1 MGDGLS
7 ATGPGSPA
15 GAANG
20 EPRTVVPDHEPVTR
34 LRLGDAADKAGAQAP
49 GPEPVTKPRQGD
61 GANTAGAETP
71 GPEPVTRP
79 RLGSTA
85 DTAGTETPGQVVRRQ
100 LGDAAHEAATGV
112 PGHEPVTRRRLGST
126 ADTAGAETPGQ
137 VTRPRLG
144 DAADKAGAQAPGP
157 EPVTRPRLGD
167 AADKAGAQAPG
178 PEPVTKPRLGDA
190 AGLPSHPPTEVESQ
204 PAAEPAEPQVA
215 AAPGDLV
222 RYGPGVP
229 AGPPA
234 ASAGLTAERVWRG
247 GGTPGPRRRRTRL
260 GQILGWALTVIL
272 LAASGVLLYLRF
284 HHVPL
289 QVTGVAIVGSGSTAC
304 SLTVTGQI
312 TTNGGQ
318 GTVTY
323 RWLFP
328 TGPPAT
334 EQQSVSA
341 GQSTVNVHV
350 QVDGTGHGMAPQR
363 VWLQVLSPGQGTA
376 SEYILIRCP

>member
-49 GPEPVTKPRQGD
+49 GPEPVTRPRLGD
-61 GANTAGAETP
+61 AADKAGAQAP

-79 RLGSTA
+79 RLGDAA

-157 EPVTRPRLGD
+157 EPVT
-167 AADKAGAQAPG
+167 
-178 PEPVTKPRLGDA
+178 KPRLGDA

-204 PAAEPAEPQVA
+204 SAAEPAEPQVA

-229 AGPPA
+229 ADPPA

-350 QVDGTGHGMAPQR
+350 QIDGTGHGMAPQR